1 MYNKQIEY
9 YFNILRSI
17 EKKKISS
24 QRDLAQQLGFSIG
37 KINYCIKAL
46 KEKGLVKI
54 SNFNS
59 SKKKRSYAYI
69 ITLKGLKEKSRL
81 TIEFMKKKSQEYEE
95 LKKDLENQI

>member
-24 QRDLAQQLGFSIG
+24 QRDLAKQLGFSIG

-59 SKKKRSYAYI
+59 SKKSAAMLI
-69 ITLKGLKEKSRL
+69 
-81 TIEFMKKKSQEYEE
+81 
-95 LKKDLENQI
+95 

>member
-59 SKKKRSYAYI
+59 SKKTRSYAYI